1 MRLDIPVG
9 KVAGVG
15 VVGASHL
22 DSCVNNYLN
31 SLIFFKSV
39 LQLLTGILHP

>member
-22 DSCVNNYLN
+22 DSCVNNYLKC
-31 SLIFFKSV
+31 LFLLKSV
-39 LQLLTGILHP
+39 LQSLTGILHP